1 LTHNLAS
8 FEFHRG
14 AWWNN
19 KTATRLIWVSTDARL
34 GQTRLKNAKIAQFN
48 RDIVS
53 ETVGNFIKR
62 PLDYIEDLM
71 LDHTGLVAN
80 GDDDVALG

>member
-1 LTHNLAS
+1 LAHNLAS

-14 AWWNN
+14 ARWNN
-19 KTATRLIWVSTDARL
+19 KTAAGLIGVSTDARL
-34 GQTRLKNAKIAQFN
+34 GQARLKNAKVAELN
-48 RDIVS
+48 RDIAS

-71 LDHTGLVAN
+71 LDHASLVAY